1 MSLRAWPL
9 QAGARPWRGARE
21 YRQSRFALKGARVL
35 FTLKEAS
42 RKP

>member
-1 MSLRAWPL
+1 MSLRAWPPPS
-9 QAGARPWRGARE
+9 GARPWRGARE
-21 YRQSRFALKGARVL
+21 YRQGRFALKGAQVL

>member
-1 MSLRAWPL
+1 MSLRAWPPKRGPGP
-9 QAGARPWRGARE
+9 GAARE
-21 YRQSRFALKGARVL
+21 YRQGRFALKGARVL